1 MESHGP
7 GEWTGPAQDRESG
20 RAGKGSAS
28 CIAVS
33 AAASG
38 GLYWELGREV
48 RCYAG
53 VKVGVDP
60 LAFSPES
67 SPNPPQHLGRCATQT
82 VQLAVLFPGFAWTL
96 VSLLEEES
104 RVLWSYGKGARRKNR
119 FKGSDGS
126 TSSDTTSN
134 SFVRQGSADSY
145 TSRPSDSDVSLEED
159 REAVR
164 REAERQAQ
172 AQLEKAKT
180 KPVAFAVRTNVRYS
194 AAQEDDV
201 PVPGMAISFEAKDF
215 LHVKE
220 KFNNDWWIG
229 RLVKE
234 GCEIGFIP
242 SPVKLENMRL
252 QHEQRA
258 KQGKFYSR
266 YEQQQQQQI
275 TVYIKMQTLSS
286 LLSCCLLS
294 AVILS
299 VY

>member
-1 MESHGP
+1 MLVKLLLVTSTVLNVAMLKTP
-7 GEWTGPAQDRESG
+7 KS
-20 RAGKGSAS
+20 KN
-28 CIAVS
+28 VS
-33 AAASG
+33 
-38 GLYWELGREV
+38 W
-48 RCYAG
+48 
-53 VKVGVDP
+53 
-60 LAFSPES
+60 
-67 SPNPPQHLGRCATQT
+67 
-82 VQLAVLFPGFAWTL
+82 
-96 VSLLEEES
+96 
-104 RVLWSYGKGARRKNR
+104 
-119 FKGSDGS
+119 
-126 TSSDTTSN
+126 
-134 SFVRQGSADSY
+134 GSADSY